1 MNRKEWAKIIG
12 INEECFKTI
21 EENKLPEEIYTSL
34 KDIWNGDFNIL
45 AKRLT
50 SGEFSFAQILSFYFH
65 LCYEYRT
72 TSGDKDFEN
81 GIFDSGMNNI
91 EVWAR
96 DCYEKHG
103 YYGLVDFG
111 WIDKVFRKIVVRL
124 GRLEFEPDKSHDD
137 IIINNA
143 HCTMHNAQLNA
154 ECKTVTPLLRSRG
167 EFGGSVNSNVKRGEG
182 VFFIPKG
189 TDIINVHI
197 PATGPLNY
205 EECRKS
211 YKQCLE
217 YYNLKEAVFICES
230 WLLSP
235 LLEEMLPETSNIIKF
250 KNDYKIYKLDIM
262 DRLFEE
268 RIFGDV
274 LYDNPNLYVAKTSL
288 QKKAKEILRQ
298 GRPLLGAWGIKLY
311 KGE

>member
-1 MNRKEWAKIIG
+1 M
-12 INEECFKTI
+12 
-21 EENKLPEEIYTSL
+21 
-34 KDIWNGDFNIL
+34 
-45 AKRLT
+45 
-50 SGEFSFAQILSFYFH
+50 
-65 LCYEYRT
+65 
-72 TSGDKDFEN
+72 
-81 GIFDSGMNNI
+81 
-91 EVWAR
+91 
-96 DCYEKHG
+96 
-103 YYGLVDFG
+103 DFG

-124 GRLEFEPDKSHDD
+124 GRLEFEPYKMEEDVC
-137 IIINNA
+137 I
-143 HCTMHNAQLNA
+143 
-154 ECKTVTPLLRSRG
+154 
-167 EFGGSVNSNVKRGEG
+167 EG
-182 VFFIPKG
+182 RLIPKDF
-189 TDIINVHI
+189 DIINVHI

-250 KNDYKIYKLDIM
+250 KNDYIIYKLDIM

-268 RIFGDV
+268 RIFGGV

-298 GRPLLGAWGIKLY
+298 GRPLLGAWGVLIYNEK
-311 KGE
+311 